1 MMKIVIES
9 LELGEEETIVFKVH
23 SLTSKIS
30 RVIEI
35 LQNPEDLTVYED
47 NKALLL
53 SVLEI
58 FYIESVDLKTFV
70 YAKDKVYLSKAKL
83 YEVEEQLV
91 KGDFLRVSKQ
101 VIVNLRKIKSVAPY
115 NGGRFEAEMTNGE
128 KIIISRL
135 YVPAVKRRFGL
146 L

>member
-1 MMKIVIES
+1 MKIVIES
-9 LELGEEETIVFKVH
+9 LEVGEEETIVFRVNG
-23 SLTSKIS
+23 LTSKMS
-30 RVIEI
+30 RIIDI
-35 LQNPEDLTVYED
+35 LKNPDDLTVYED

-70 YAKDKVYLSKAKL
+70 YAKDKVYLSKSKL

-91 KGDFLRVSKQ
+91 DGDFLRVSKQ
-101 VIVNLRKIKSVAPY
+101 IIVNLRKIKSVSPY
-115 NGGRFEAEMTNGE
+115 DGGRFEAEMINGE